1 MRGGIFQK
9 VAGLLIGRYGK
20 SLIGTSLVL
29 QWLRLHD
36 STAWV
41 PLLVREL
48 RFWVLGAGV
57 GSLIARGNVNAY
69 CLSGTYLD
77 NGIKNVHIL
86 CINNITSGI

>member
-1 MRGGIFQK
+1 M
-9 VAGLLIGRYGK
+9 AGLLVRRYGE
-20 SLIGTSLVL
+20 SLTGTSLVF

-41 PLLVREL
+41 PFLAGEL

-57 GSLIARGNVNAY
+57 GSLISRGNVAAY

-77 NGIKNVHIL
+77 NGLKNVYIL
-86 CINNITSGI
+86 CISNITSRN